1 MNKNNKKTNKLG
13 SLVID
18 TSANIEQP
26 ETIHFDRR
34 ITRRTVKLATQ
45 VTPEF
50 KRLLKQL
57 AFEQDCMLIEIIE
70 RAIYAY
76 AKQSKQDSS
85 N

>member
-1 MNKNNKKTNKLG
+1 MNKDNKKLNKLG
-13 SLVID
+13 PIVTDSSSNLD
-18 TSANIEQP
+18 QP
-26 ETIHFDRR
+26 ETAHFDRR
-34 ITRRTVKLATQ
+34 VTRRTVKLATQ

-70 RAIYAY
+70 RAVYNY
-76 AKQSKQDSS
+76 AKQKLEASS